1 MYAMYANV
9 FKYKYLFKYEKGGEM
24 KLSTSTSIRVS
35 EETII
40 AMRLAASELALTTRQ
55 WLQSDDQ
62 RIQALVEYW
71 QRTKESAEAEKEEK
85 VGA

>member
-1 MYAMYANV
+1 
-9 FKYKYLFKYEKGGEM
+9 M
-24 KLSTSTSIRVS
+24 KLSTSIRVS

-40 AMRLAASELALTTRQ
+40 AMRLAASEIALTTRQ

-71 QRTKESAEAEKEEK
+71 RRTKESGEEGQEEK
-85 VGA
+85 VTA

>member
-1 MYAMYANV
+1 
-9 FKYKYLFKYEKGGEM
+9 M

>member
-1 MYAMYANV
+1 
-9 FKYKYLFKYEKGGEM
+9 M

-85 VGA
+85 VSA

>member
-1 MYAMYANV
+1 
-9 FKYKYLFKYEKGGEM
+9 M
-24 KLSTSTSIRVS
+24 KLSTSIRVS

-71 QRTKESAEAEKEEK
+71 QRTKESAEEEKEEK
-85 VGA
+85 VPV